1 MTLIWLP
8 EVVLLDWFE
17 ESRDKEKEASMP
29 ASTLMVVVPAVLANW
44 WPCAPPA
51 DTTLDFGNASEAAA
65 AVGVVAARAK
75 RRNVATATRRI
86 SPIKILLGLRDERD
100 RAALGKASSVAMPS
114 GRF

>member
-1 MTLIWLP
+1 MSSP
-8 EVVLLDWFE
+8 PPP
-17 ESRDKEKEASMP
+17 SRFSAAAISVICSAVGTP